1 MRRVVASFMILL
13 AVTAQAPTPAQA
25 LVFSVFQDILP
36 FGITSEPIS
45 LFLTGLALLSLA
57 QLGQRRT
64 S

>member
-1 MRRVVASFMILL
+1 MLLLVAI
-13 AVTAQAPTPAQA
+13 AHAPTPAQA
-25 LVFSVFQDILP
+25 LVFSMFQDILP

-57 QLGQRRT
+57 QLGHRRA